1 MPQPVRSSGTR
12 TSRRPGRSRRTLTAS
27 AAGAALVLS
36 GCGGGPAPGEDDAVR
51 IGFVN
56 GAHTDFHTCL
66 QGAVELAAE
75 KEGVTLFT
83 ANSQQNADR
92 ELANIGRMTSWNV
105 DALIVQSVDI
115 AALPADIARARED
128 GVPVFL
134 TSVVP
139 DDTADILGAVVV
151 DLEQAGRL
159 DAEWLGKDAAGKR
172 AEVGIIAGAP
182 GAASDLLVSGFT
194 AALPAHTEVVA
205 TRPGMFDPAKAQE
218 AAKSMIRE
226 HPHLD
231 YAFVANEEM
240 ALAARGSFDAAGAK
254 GVRIVTVN
262 GTDKGLAAVRSGTL
276 SATVT
281 NSPLVNGTIAV
292 RNTLALLA
300 GEEADRIDSVPLV
313 LVTKNNLDQAPQYCP

>member
-1 MPQPVRSSGTR
+1 M
-12 TSRRPGRSRRTLTAS
+12 RPGTSRRTLAAS
-27 AAGAALVLS
+27 AVGAALVLS
-36 GCGGGPAPGEDDAVR
+36 GCGDGSAPAQDGAVR

-75 KEGVTLFT
+75 KEGVKLFT
-83 ANSQQNADR
+83 ANSRQDAGR
-92 ELANIGRMTSWNV
+92 ELTNIGEMTAWNV

-115 AALPADIARARED
+115 DALPGDIARARKD

-139 DDTADILGAVVV
+139 DDTSDILGAVVV

-159 DAEWLGKDAAGKR
+159 DADWVGKDADGRR

-194 AALPAHTEVVA
+194 SALPANAEVVA
-205 TRPGMFDPAKAQE
+205 TRPGMFDPVTARAV
-218 AAKSMIRE
+218 AKSMVRE
-226 HPHLD
+226 HPGLD

-240 ALAARGSFDAAGAK
+240 ALAARSSFDAAGAR

-262 GTDKGLAAVRSGTL
+262 GTDKGLAAIKQGTL

-281 NSPLVNGTIAV
+281 NSPLVNGTMAV

-300 GEEADRIDSVPLV
+300 GKQADRIDSVPLV
-313 LVTKNNLDQAPQYCP
+313 LVTKGNLDQAPQYCP